1 MPASPGAVARL
12 LRPHQWAKNALLFT
26 ALFTSHRWRD
36 TGALTAA
43 LLAFAAFCAAS
54 SAVYVFND
62 ARDVADDRLH
72 PDKRRRPFASSA
84 LDVRLAWLLVPLLLA
99 VAAAFALALPRAA
112 QVALAAYA
120 AVAFAYCLVLKRLLW
135 LDVLALAALY
145 TVRVVAGAA
154 AIAVVASPWLLAF
167 AGFLFTSLAALKRHA
182 DLVRQDGVDLAGRA
196 YRAGDAAPLLAL
208 GAAAGMT
215 AVLVLALY
223 VNSPDVRVLYRTPG
237 WIWLTCPA
245 LLYWLARLW
254 TLSARGRIDAD
265 PLLFALRDPASWGVA
280 AAFALGVGLAL

>member
-1 MPASPGAVARL
+1 MPAAGAVVAL
-12 LRPHQWAKNALLFT
+12 LRPHQWAKNVLVFVALLT
-26 ALFTSHRWRD
+26 AHRWRD
-36 TGALTAA
+36 TDAVAA
-43 LLAFAAFCAAS
+43 AALAFAAFCAAS

-62 ARDVADDRLH
+62 ARDVADDRRH
-72 PDKRRRPFASSA
+72 PDKKRRPFASGA
-84 LDVRLAWLLVPLLLA
+84 LDVRLAWLLVPVLLA
-99 VAAAFALALPRAA
+99 LAAAFAWTLPHAAQLALAVSA
-112 QVALAAYA
+112 V
-120 AVAFAYCLVLKRLLW
+120 VAFAYCLLLKRLLW

-167 AGFLFTSLAALKRHA
+167 AGFLFASLAALKRHA
-182 DLVRQDGVDLAGRA
+182 DLVRQDGLDLPGRA
-196 YRAGDAAPLLAL
+196 YRAADAAPLLAL

-223 VNSPDVRVLYRTPG
+223 VNSDDVRVLYRTPA
-237 WIWLTCPA
+237 WIWLLCPA

-254 TLSARGRIDAD
+254 TLSARGRVDAD

-280 AAFALGVGLAL
+280 ASFALAVALAL

>member
-1 MPASPGAVARL
+1 MPAALGAVASL
-12 LRPHQWAKNALLFT
+12 LRPHQWAKNALLFV
-26 ALFTSHRWRD
+26 ALLTSHRWRD
-36 TGALTAA
+36 GQALTAA

-62 ARDVADDRLH
+62 ARDAADDRLH
-72 PDKRRRPFASSA
+72 PDKRRRPFASGA
-84 LDVRLAWLLVPLLLA
+84 LDLRLAWFLVPLLLA
-99 VAAAFALALPRAA
+99 TAAALALLLPRDARI
-112 QVALAAYA
+112 ALAVYA
-120 AVAFAYCLVLKRLLW
+120 LVAFAYCLLLKRLLW
-135 LDVLALAALY
+135 LDVIALAALY

-182 DLVRQDGVDLAGRA
+182 DLVRQDGLDLAGRA
-196 YRAGDAAPLLAL
+196 YRAGDTMPLLAL
-208 GAAAGMT
+208 GAAAGMV

-237 WIWLTCPA
+237 WIWLLCPA

-254 TLSARGRIDAD
+254 TLSARGRVDTD

-280 AAFALGVGLAL
+280 VAFALAAGLAL